1 VRKYLT
7 VFSVGLQST
16 FVYRWNFFIRSLF
29 QILPLLGTI
38 FIWRAIFEAK
48 GSGIGSFDYS
58 QVTFYFLLV
67 FVVNNL
73 ITPTDDEWQVAADI
87 RDGQMNGFLV
97 RPVNYL
103 MYRFSLYTSSRIL
116 YSVASLPVLLLLF
129 LMFLPYH
136 HWPGD
141 PVTWCLTFASLLLAA
156 FLQFFIVFCVALLA
170 FWLLE
175 ISTIVFILYSFEY
188 FLSGHMFPLSFM
200 PPLVQ
205 ELLKWSPFPYE
216 LYFPIAI
223 FMGKLHGS
231 DLVFGFAAQIFWVM
245 AGLYFAT
252 FVWRRGLRQYQA
264 VGG

>member
-1 VRKYLT
+1 VRKYLK
-7 VFSVGLQST
+7 VFNVGIQNT
-16 FVYRWNFFIRSLF
+16 FVYRWNFFIRSVFQLF
-29 QILPLLGTI
+29 PLLGTI

-48 GSGIGSFDYS
+48 GSGIGSFDFS

-67 FVVNNL
+67 LVVDNL

-87 RDGQMNGFLV
+87 RDGQMNGFLI

-103 MYRFSLYTSSRIL
+103 WYRFSLYASSRIL
-116 YSVASLPVLLLLF
+116 YSVATLPIVVVLF
-129 LMFLPYH
+129 LAFSPYH

-141 PVTWCLTFASLLLAA
+141 GLTWCLTGVSLGLAA
-156 FLQFFIVFCVALLA
+156 LLQFAIVFCVALLA

-175 ISTIVFILYSFEY
+175 ISTIVFIIYTFEY
-188 FLSGHMFPLSFM
+188 FLSGHMFPLTFM

-205 ELLKWSPFPYE
+205 EALRWSPFPYE

-223 FMGKLHGS
+223 FMKKVQGEGLWSG
-231 DLVFGFAAQIFWVM
+231 LIIQTVWTIVGLFFAR
-245 AGLYFAT
+245 
-252 FVWRRGLRQYQA
+252 FVWNRGLRRYQA